1 MIEHIRGGGLGFRGG
16 RGGWVGVGGGI
27 QAQTPHVLVVTILY
41 MFKES
46 THVVDTEGTK
56 NSVVQM
62 KYRIDQKL
70 FALEMCSLLWFC
82 MYQSVSY

>member
-1 MIEHIRGGGLGFRGG
+1 MSILGEGVWVSGGG
-16 RGGWVGVGGGI
+16 RGVGLGGGGGI

-46 THVVDTEGTK
+46 THDVDREGTK
-56 NSVVQM
+56 NNVVQM

-70 FALEMCSLLWFC
+70 FALEMCSL
-82 MYQSVSY
+82 V